1 MTPFRQERPRAAPR
15 VEPDISLP
23 ATGGAQVELIGL
35 SRYYGGVAA
44 VQHLDLRI
52 TASELLTVL
61 GPSGSGK
68 TTTLMMIAGFV
79 HPTAGEIRIAA
90 RSVTG
95 LPAYRRNIGVVFQ
108 SYALFP
114 HMDVFENVSFPLR
127 MRRIATS
134 ERQKRTREMLDLVHL
149 SQMEKRR
156 IQQLSGGEQQRVAL
170 ARALVFRPP
179 LLLMD
184 EPLGAL
190 DRKLKEELQLEIKR
204 VQRATGVTVLYV
216 THDQEEA
223 LILSDRIAVMN
234 HGGLE
239 QVGTPREMYE
249 RPASAF
255 VAQFM
260 GESNA
265 LDGVVES
272 LSDDFAAVALPLYGV
287 VVKCRTTGAQCG
299 ARAKVII
306 RPEALELSPRQ
317 FEPPIGNVAEGRVE
331 ETVYLG
337 QSIRYLVRVGQAV
350 LTVRAAHR
358 PGNQFFDRGA
368 PVTVSFPTQATALV
382 I

>member
-1 MTPFRQERPRAAPR
+1 MTLFRQERSSAAPG
-15 VEPDISLP
+15 VEADISLR
-23 ATGGAQVELIGL
+23 AVGGAEVELIGL
-35 SRYYGGVAA
+35 SRYYGRVAA
-44 VQHLDLRI
+44 VRDLDLKI

-79 HPTAGEIRIAA
+79 HPSMGEIRIAD
-90 RSVTG
+90 RSVAG
-95 LPAYRRNIGVVFQ
+95 LPAYRRNIGIVFQ

-114 HMDVFENVSFPLR
+114 HMDVFNNVAFPLR
-127 MRRIATS
+127 MRRIAAP
-134 ERQKRTREMLDLVHL
+134 ERRRRIREVLDLVHL
-149 SQMEKRR
+149 GQMEKRR

-223 LILSDRIAVMN
+223 LILSDRIAIMN
-234 HGGLE
+234 RGALE

-249 RPASAF
+249 KPVCAF

-260 GESNA
+260 GESNS
-265 LDGVVES
+265 LEGIVES
-272 LSDDFAAVALPLYGV
+272 VSADCATVALPFNSV
-287 VVKCRTTGAQCG
+287 AVECRAATAQRA

-306 RPEALELSPRQ
+306 RPEALQLSRGPT
-317 FEPPIGNVAEGRVE
+317 GSSTANVASGRVE
-331 ETVYLG
+331 EAVYLG
-337 QSIRYLVRVGQAV
+337 TSIRYLVRVGQAV
-350 LTVRAAHR
+350 LAVRAAHR
-358 PGNQFFDRGA
+358 PGDQFFERGA
-368 PVTVSFPTQATALV
+368 PVTVVFPRQATALL